1 MDFFVVKIF
10 LKYTINII
18 TMKNK
23 KQFLYNPHNKKK
35 SFDVYID
42 KNPKDTI
49 RIKYT
54 TLQDVK
60 KTIKKLER
68 LYKQKKYTHKR
79 IFQVAMIMKVRLN
92 VLKKKKQKQYKL
104 ANNYFKFLKKRT
116 KLNKKERFKSTF
128 KV

>member
-1 MDFFVVKIF
+1 M
-10 LKYTINII
+10 
-18 TMKNK
+18 

-49 RIKYT
+49 HIKYT

-104 ANNYFKFLKKRT
+104 AKNYFNFLKKRT